1 MTKLTFEEAAE
12 ITTPF
17 GLTNDFAEWPG
28 SEVPRKRKKLIDP
41 SMYGPQED
49 FYTEDYL
56 AGYVLHPVSKAA
68 ITWCENELP
77 EGLPRYGIRGYVL
90 NAVETDR
97 ITKAMQRDRLM
108 SREEFDR
115 AEEAEN
121 IARQGYE

>member
-1 MTKLTFEEAAE
+1 MKIKEAAE
-12 ITTPF
+12 IVEPF

-28 SEVPRKRKKLIDP
+28 SEVPRKRKQLITPD
-41 SMYGPQED
+41 MFGPQED

-77 EGLPRYGIRGYVL
+77 QNGARYGIRGYIF

-108 SREEFDR
+108 SRDDYVEAMEGNDR
-115 AEEAEN
+115 DMRAGE
-121 IARQGYE
+121 